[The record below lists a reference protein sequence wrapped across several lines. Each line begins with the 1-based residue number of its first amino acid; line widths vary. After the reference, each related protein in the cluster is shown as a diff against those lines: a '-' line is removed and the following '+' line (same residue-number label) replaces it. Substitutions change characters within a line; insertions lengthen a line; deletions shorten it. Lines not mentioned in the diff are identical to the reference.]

1 MDSTLVS
8 ILIPFKNTA
17 AFLAECLQSILEQD
31 YTNWEVL
38 AVNDGST
45 DASKDIVSQFALQE
59 PRIKIIDNTGS
70 GIIHALRLAYARSKG
85 GYITRMDSDD
95 IMKPSKLST
104 MVSLLDAYGKGH
116 IALGKVTYFSDRGI
130 SNGYKRYE
138 EWLNRLTINGANFNE
153 RYKECVIPSPC
164 WMTHRDDLD
173 KCGAFENDRYPED
186 YDLAFRMYANGLQC
200 IPCSEVLHLWRDYD
214 TRTSRT
220 SEHYAQNYFLDIKL
234 FYFLKQDWDKNRPL
248 VLWGAGN
255 KGKTIGKA
263 LIQKGIPFTWI
274 CDNPNKI
281 GKQIYGIPMLSYL
294 DLKTLQNTQ
303 SIITVANEQA
313 QQEILEFLTSQDKMA
328 MKDYYFFC

>member
-1 MDSTLVS
+1 M
-8 ILIPFKNTA
+8 
-17 AFLAECLQSILEQD
+17 
-31 YTNWEVL
+31 YT
-38 AVNDGST
+38 
-45 DASKDIVSQFALQE
+45 
-59 PRIKIIDNTGS
+59 
-70 GIIHALRLAYARSKG
+70 
-85 GYITRMDSDD
+85 
-95 IMKPSKLST
+95 
-104 MVSLLDAYGKGH
+104 
-116 IALGKVTYFSDRGI
+116 
-130 SNGYKRYE
+130 
-138 EWLNRLTINGANFNE
+138 
-153 RYKECVIPSPC
+153 
-164 WMTHRDDLD
+164 
-173 KCGAFENDRYPED
+173 
-186 YDLAFRMYANGLQC
+186 NGLQC